1 MFCVAG
7 VLLELGLEKEPVTK
21 QRAEQH
27 VLKLDTEAQ
36 ARFKAF
42 LQNSFQNPHTLFVL
56 IHDHAHWDL
65 VRSDLLVC
73 DGDLFLLGDEGTSLE
88 QVLGVG
94 VYEQRLWVVFSI
106 VGRGISEVPWCNLQW
121 PRAECRRS
129 GEHQIEWGARLEV
142 LVEEPSLEP

>member
-1 MFCVAG
+1 MFCCVTG
-7 VLLELGLEKEPVTK
+7 VLQELGLEKEPVTK

-73 DGDLFLLGDEGTSLE
+73 DGDMFLLGDEGTSLE
-88 QVLGVG
+88 LALGLCVCK
-94 VYEQRLWVVFSI
+94 QRTWAVFSLLELC
-106 VGRGISEVPWCNLQW
+106 VISEMTQCNFQGL
-121 PRAECRRS
+121 RAESCRRES
-129 GEHQIEWGARLEV
+129 IR
-142 LVEEPSLEP
+142 

>member
-73 DGDLFLLGDEGTSLE
+73 DGDLFLPGDEGTSLE

-106 VGRGISEVPWCNLQW
+106 IGRPSEVPRCNLQG
-121 PRAECRRS
+121 PRDECRRS
-129 GEHQIEWGARLEV
+129 GEHRVEWGARLEV
-142 LVEEPSLEP
+142 LVEEPGLEP

>member
-1 MFCVAG
+1 MNRGAPEMFCCVAG

-21 QRAEQH
+21 KRAEQH

-42 LQNSFQNPHTLFVL
+42 LQTSFQNPHTLFVL

-73 DGDLFLLGDEGTSLE
+73 DGDLFLPGG
-88 QVLGVG
+88 
-94 VYEQRLWVVFSI
+94 
-106 VGRGISEVPWCNLQW
+106 
-121 PRAECRRS
+121 
-129 GEHQIEWGARLEV
+129 
-142 LVEEPSLEP
+142 

>member
-1 MFCVAG
+1 MNPGAPEVFCCVAG
-7 VLLELGLEKEPVTK
+7 VLQELGLEKEPATK

-73 DGDLFLLGDEGTSLE
+73 DGDMLLLGDEGTSLE
-88 QVLGVG
+88 LVLGLSVCR
-94 VYEQRLWVVFSI
+94 QRMWAVFSLR
-106 VGRGISEVPWCNLQW
+106 VVCHL
-121 PRAECRRS
+121 
-129 GEHQIEWGARLEV
+129 
-142 LVEEPSLEP
+142 

>member
-1 MFCVAG
+1 MFYYVAG

-73 DGDLFLLGDEGTSLE
+73 DGDIFLLGDEGT
-88 QVLGVG
+88 
-94 VYEQRLWVVFSI
+94 
-106 VGRGISEVPWCNLQW
+106 
-121 PRAECRRS
+121 
-129 GEHQIEWGARLEV
+129 RLERGTGGSV
-142 LVEEPSLEP
+142 LVSRGCGGVFF